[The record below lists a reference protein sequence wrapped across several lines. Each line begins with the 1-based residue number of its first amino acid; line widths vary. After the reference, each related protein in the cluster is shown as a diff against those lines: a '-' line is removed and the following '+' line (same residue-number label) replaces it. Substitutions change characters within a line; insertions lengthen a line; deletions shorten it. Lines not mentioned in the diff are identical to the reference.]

1 MTFLLTADTP
11 VHSFRLDLTPQSV
24 LDVGDAIF
32 HGVNVAPGS
41 AVPSD
46 GDPRIDRAL
55 PGFLFTCGP
64 DHIRHPVPIEGAS
77 DGRRYPLH
85 GSLSSHPAQDIL
97 IEEDEG
103 EIACEGRIPVA
114 LAHGG
119 RAELTRRWRADRR
132 TGHITLDDTITNTGE
147 TAWPRFGMYHINFGT
162 GLFDENTR
170 LTGAML
176 PGGSLPWR
184 FDEGDMKI
192 FCVPAAETAATRHC
206 CRAVR
211 RNRNRSRQPP
221 ALPGRALP
229 GRALPGQPA
238 APAWP
243 LRVQQAAPMLPA
255 QSIPWPLAPASLRPG
270 RTARR
275 AHRSGGRRWRTSPWP
290 RRRGRRYPWTVPAA
304 ERRVCRARSS
314 AP

>member
-1 MTFLLTADTP
+1 MTFVLTADTP
-11 VHSFRLDLTPQSV
+11 AHSFRIDLTPQSV
-24 LDVGDAIF
+24 LDVGSAVF

-46 GDPRIDRAL
+46 GDPRIDKAL

-192 FCVPAAETAATRHC
+192 FCVPAAETAQHGWAEI
-206 CRAVR
+206 AVG
-211 RNRNRSRQPP
+211 P
-221 ALPGRALP
+221 
-229 GRALPGQPA
+229 
-238 APAWP
+238 
-243 LRVQQAAPMLPA
+243 
-255 QSIPWPLAPASLRPG
+255 IASL
-270 RTARR
+270 
-275 AHRSGGRRWRTSPWP
+275 GGRSVHVRFRTDTLPYLQVWRNQSPGCAVLGIEP
-290 RRRGRRYPWTVPAA
+290 VSHRFAA
-304 ERRVCRARSS
+304 RADLIAAGDAPDFAPGES
-314 AP
+314 AGYGLAFEVR

>member
-1 MTFLLTADTP
+1 MTFVLTADTP
-11 VHSFRLDLTPQSV
+11 AHSFRIDLTPQSV
-24 LDVGDAIF
+24 LDVGNAVF

-46 GDPRIDRAL
+46 GDPRIDKAL

-192 FCVPAAETAATRHC
+192 FCVPAAETAQHGWAEI
-206 CRAVR
+206 AVG
-211 RNRNRSRQPP
+211 P
-221 ALPGRALP
+221 
-229 GRALPGQPA
+229 
-238 APAWP
+238 
-243 LRVQQAAPMLPA
+243 
-255 QSIPWPLAPASLRPG
+255 IASL
-270 RTARR
+270 
-275 AHRSGGRRWRTSPWP
+275 GGRSVHIRFRTDTLPYLQVWRNQSPGCAVLGIEP
-290 RRRGRRYPWTVPAA
+290 VSHRLAA
-304 ERRVCRARSS
+304 RADLIAAGDAPDFAPGES
-314 AP
+314 AGYGLAFEVR